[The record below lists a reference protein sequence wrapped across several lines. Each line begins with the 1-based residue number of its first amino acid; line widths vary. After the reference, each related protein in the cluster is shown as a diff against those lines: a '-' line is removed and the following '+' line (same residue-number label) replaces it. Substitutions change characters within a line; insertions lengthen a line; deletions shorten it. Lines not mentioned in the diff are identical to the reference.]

1 MEIDIVGEDP
11 VTQAIIERLLADY
24 RTDLNIVRRLPA
36 RGSEIKNLAPKYN
49 LLNSPV
55 FLLTDLDAYH
65 CPPSLIRDWF
75 QDNVI
80 TDDLIF
86 RIAQEEAETWLMAD
100 RQGFAKWLNVDVEL
114 IPEPQII
121 DRRLGIME
129 IICPLK
135 PSLFMM
141 RNIASASPN
150 QTLRE
155 YLTPVAGAKKG
166 PGYNTAMLP
175 FIKNVWD
182 IENAAKN
189 SYSLSKAII
198 RLKSF
203 KK

>member
-1 MEIDIVGEDP
+1 MDIDIVGEDP
-11 VTQAIIERLLADY
+11 VTQAIIERLLFDY
-24 RTDLNIVRRLPA
+24 RKDFQIVRRLPA

-65 CPPSLIRDWF
+65 CPPSLIDDWF
-75 QDNVI
+75 QESEISEN
-80 TDDLIF
+80 LLF

-100 RQGFAKWLNVDVEL
+100 RKGFAKWLNVGIEL

-121 DRRLGIME
+121 DKRRGIME

-141 RNIASASPN
+141 RNIASYSQN

-155 YLTPVAGAKKG
+155 YLTPISGAKKG
-166 PGYNTAMLP
+166 PGYNTAMLD
-175 FIKNVWD
+175 FIKNVWNV
-182 IENAAKN
+182 ENAAQN

-203 KK
+203 RL

>member
-1 MEIDIVGEDP
+1 MDIDIVGEDA
-11 VTQAIIERLLADY
+11 VTQAIIERLLSDY
-24 RTDLNIVRRLPA
+24 REDINIIRRLPA

-65 CPPSLIRDWF
+65 CPPSLIKDWF
-75 QDNVI
+75 PGLEI
-80 TDDLIF
+80 TNDFMF

-100 RQGFAKWLNVDVEL
+100 RQGFAQWLNVDINL
-114 IPEPQII
+114 IPEPQVI
-121 DRRLGIME
+121 DKRIGSIE

-141 RNIASASPN
+141 RNIASASTN
-150 QTLRE
+150 QTLKE
-155 YLTPVAGAKKG
+155 YLTPIAGAKKG
-166 PGYNTAMLP
+166 PGYNTAILP
-175 FIKNVWD
+175 FIKNIWN

-189 SYSLSKAII
+189 SYSLSKAIS
-198 RLKSF
+198 RVKTF